1 MYVVAKPTS
10 EKEAQHAGK
19 EGQGGG
25 GLSRPPSLEPWGHF
39 VLTPD
44 HRNCKGLFYDVT

>member
-10 EKEAQHAGK
+10 EKEARRAGK

-25 GLSRPPSLEPWGHF
+25 GAFTASIPGALGAFCFDS
-39 VLTPD
+39 
-44 HRNCKGLFYDVT
+44 